1 VAVQRRTD
9 IFVWALYSSRFC
21 QFPVFNRYPNDLVK
35 FKQNGT
41 ACAFGCHTQP
51 PFGVVKQVLNE
62 EYTRCKKMT
71 QIFAAFPSSLHR
83 SVPAHCLP
91 AKGHFYAPCWAQV
104 LGCMDFA
111 RHGKSL
117 FTRCGLTE
125 SRVTIAVIDGAS
137 GIGALQPA
145 NPIGAFSRRS
155 HDLRASNGARTGL
168 SISRNLACLS
178 DGDAGRLDSVMNHA
192 HLRIL
197 ANPAIGHLCWRGGSQ
212 NA

>member
-1 VAVQRRTD
+1 MPVKHRVGARFGAEVCQNIRIERRSFNHSAAVQRRTD

-41 ACAFGCHTQP
+41 ACAFGFHTQP

-91 AKGHFYAPCWAQV
+91 AKGHFYAPCWV
-104 LGCMDFA
+104 CVWGEWTL
-111 RHGKSL
+111 
-117 FTRCGLTE
+117 
-125 SRVTIAVIDGAS
+125 
-137 GIGALQPA
+137 
-145 NPIGAFSRRS
+145 
-155 HDLRASNGARTGL
+155 NGAE
-168 SISRNLACLS
+168 S
-178 DGDAGRLDSVMNHA
+178 
-192 HLRIL
+192 
-197 ANPAIGHLCWRGGSQ
+197 LC
-212 NA
+212 